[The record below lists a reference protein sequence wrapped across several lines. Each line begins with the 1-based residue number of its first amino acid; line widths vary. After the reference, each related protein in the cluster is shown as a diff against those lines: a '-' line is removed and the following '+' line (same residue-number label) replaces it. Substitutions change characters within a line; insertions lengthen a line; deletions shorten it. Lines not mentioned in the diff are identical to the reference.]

1 MITFLNL
8 PYKNEV
14 ERLKYYDWITKTG
27 ISCMWDYCNHR
38 QVNYMVLEVLDEED
52 AVALKLAFKI

>member
-14 ERLKYYDWITKTG
+14 ERLKYYDWIMMTG
-27 ISCMWDYCNHR
+27 ISCMWDYCKHKG
-38 QVNYMVLEVLDEED
+38 VDYMRLELDEED